1 MEEKKQQS
9 GEEQFD
15 TLISKLE
22 ERQERVKSGK
32 MNCIPLP
39 FDRTST
45 FFPGIEKG
53 TYSIVSASSGVG
65 KSKFTRFLYVYH
77 VYKYI
82 KENSDADVRAKIFY
96 FSLEE
101 SKERFFLN
109 LISKWLF
116 DNHGLKIGIKELLSI
131 GKKGCHLSD
140 EVLELIKDAK
150 EYFVDFNN
158 YFTVIDETRNPTGFY
173 LTVHDYLMKN
183 GHWVMKK
190 GIREGKEA
198 DVKDYYVPD
207 DPELYL
213 IVIVDHI
220 SLIQPEKDN
229 GVMMNLHQTISK
241 WSSDYCINLRN
252 QFDVAIVNVQQQS
265 ADKEKKQFTMKGGS
279 IDEKLE
285 PSLDGLA
292 DNKLTGRDADVVI
305 GLFAP
310 ERYQIEQYEG
320 YDITKLQD
328 NFRMLMF
335 LKTRDGEANMRT
347 PLFFDGKVGDFKELP
362 KSDDTVNMKKVYEY
376 VDKIR

>member
-1 MEEKKQQS
+1 VEEKKQQS

-15 TLISKLE
+15 SLLTKLQ

-32 MNCIPLP
+32 MNCIPVP
-39 FDRTST
+39 FERTLT
-45 FFPGIEKG
+45 FFPGIERG
-53 TYSIVSASSGVG
+53 TMTIVSASSGVG

-82 KENSDADVRAKIFY
+82 KENPDVDIRARIFY

-116 DNHGLKIGIKELLSI
+116 DNHGLKVGIKELLSI
-131 GKKGCHLSD
+131 GKKGCYLSD

-158 YFTVIDETRNPTGFY
+158 YFTVIDEVRNPTGFY

-190 GIREGKEA
+190 SIRESKEV
-198 DVKDYYVPD
+198 DTKDYYVPD

-220 SLIQPEKDN
+220 SLMQPEKDN

-252 QFDVAIVNVQQQS
+252 QYGVSIVNVQQQS
-265 ADKEKKQFTMKGGS
+265 ADKEKKQFNNKGGS

-292 DNKLTGRDADVVI
+292 DNKLTGRDADIVI

-310 ERYQIEQYEG
+310 ERYQIENYEG

-347 PLFFDGKVGDFKELP
+347 PLFFDGKIGDFKELP
-362 KSDDTVNMKKVYEY
+362 KNNDTVNMKKVYEY
-376 VDKIR
+376 VDKMR